1 MDNKYPRE
9 AEQANR
15 KSFEKPG
22 FSPKVIGKKMLI
34 SKKRKKKNI
43 STCQLLKVNQRLV

>member
-22 FSPKVIGKKMLI
+22 FSPKVIGKKDVNLEKNVRRKI
-34 SKKRKKKNI
+34 SPHV
-43 STCQLLKVNQRLV
+43 SF